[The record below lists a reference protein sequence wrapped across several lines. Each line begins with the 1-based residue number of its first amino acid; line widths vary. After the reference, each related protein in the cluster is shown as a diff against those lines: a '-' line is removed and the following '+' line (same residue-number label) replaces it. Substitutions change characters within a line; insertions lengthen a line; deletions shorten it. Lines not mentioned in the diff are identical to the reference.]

1 MKTIAQ
7 VKKELLTN
15 LESMVDAFIDDL
27 EVDDTRLKD
36 DDWNWVEAFLESG
49 V

>member
-15 LESMVDAFIDDL
+15 LENMVDSFVDDL
-27 EVDDTRLKD
+27 EADDTRLEH
-36 DDWNWVEAFLESG
+36 DDWDWVEAFLEGG